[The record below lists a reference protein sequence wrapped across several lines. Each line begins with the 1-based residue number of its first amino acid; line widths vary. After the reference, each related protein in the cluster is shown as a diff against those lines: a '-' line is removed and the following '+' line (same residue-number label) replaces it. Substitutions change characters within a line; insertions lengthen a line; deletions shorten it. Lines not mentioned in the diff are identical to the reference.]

1 MVLVLHAVAG
11 AQQAAP
17 KSDACPRCLAEV
29 LEAQPTASRAH
40 LPTLFSSLP
49 LTSTINST
57 CETKDLLIATLLA
70 ELAAARAEIR
80 ELRLRARSPPVSRRG
95 VARDTDIPRGP
106 GPSASQLR
114 ESANPVSASSRR
126 RVSAGPYY
134 PYYADMCRLTHG
146 LVLAAFCRLLARK
159 LARATGGRRPTL
171 YVASILQMRTR
182 RVDVPRPMSVEMPKY
197 RTRAART
204 TSMKGRLLGATC
216 RAESLALMQRLLT
229 DTPVPRIGTAM
240 TVTSL
245 PTLA

>member
-40 LPTLFSSLP
+40 LPTLLSSLP
-49 LTSTINST
+49 LMSTINST

-134 PYYADMCRLTHG
+134 ADMCRLTQG

-159 LARATGGRRPTL
+159 L
-171 YVASILQMRTR
+171 
-182 RVDVPRPMSVEMPKY
+182 
-197 RTRAART
+197 
-204 TSMKGRLLGATC
+204 GRLEADARLCTLLRFC
-216 RAESLALMQRLLT
+216 RCG
-229 DTPVPRIGTAM
+229 PVVSMCRGRCQWRCQS
-240 TVTSL
+240 TVQGL
-245 PTLA
+245 QGPLR

>member
-29 LEAQPTASRAH
+29 LEAQPSASRAH

-49 LTSTINST
+49 STSTINST

-95 VARDTDIPRGP
+95 VARDTDFPRGP

-134 PYYADMCRLTHG
+134 ADMCRLTQG

-159 LARATGGRRPTL
+159 L
-171 YVASILQMRTR
+171 
-182 RVDVPRPMSVEMPKY
+182 
-197 RTRAART
+197 
-204 TSMKGRLLGATC
+204 GRLEADARLCTLLRFC
-216 RAESLALMQRLLT
+216 RCG
-229 DTPVPRIGTAM
+229 PVVSMCRGRCQWRCQS
-240 TVTSL
+240 TVQGL
-245 PTLA
+245 QGPLR

>member
-29 LEAQPTASRAH
+29 LEAQPTASRAQ

-114 ESANPVSASSRR
+114 ESANPVSALSALSRR
-126 RVSAGPYY
+126 RVGAGPYY
-134 PYYADMCRLTHG
+134 VGHVPFDPGTRSRR
-146 LVLAAFCRLLARK
+146 VLPSFGTQ
-159 LARATGGRRPTL
+159 ARATGGRRPTL
-171 YVASILQMRTR
+171 YFASILQMRTR

-204 TSMKGRLLGATC
+204 TSMKGRLLGAKC
-216 RAESLALMQRLLT
+216 RAESLALMQRPLT
-229 DTPVPRIGTAM
+229 DTPVLRIGTAM

>member
-40 LPTLFSSLP
+40 LPTLLSSLP

-57 CETKDLLIATLLA
+57 CEAKDLLIATLLA

-80 ELRLRARSPPVSRRG
+80 ELGLRARSPPVSRRG

-106 GPSASQLR
+106 GPPASQLR

-134 PYYADMCRLTHG
+134 ADMCRLTQG
-146 LVLAAFCRLLARK
+146 LVLARVLPSFGTQ
-159 LARATGGRRPTL
+159 ARATGGRRPTL
-171 YVASILQMRTR
+171 YFASILQMRTR

-197 RTRAART
+197 HTRAART

-216 RAESLALMQRLLT
+216 RAELLALMQRLLT
-229 DTPVPRIGTAM
+229 DTPVLRIGTAM

>member
-40 LPTLFSSLP
+40 LPTLLSSLP
-49 LTSTINST
+49 STSTINST

-95 VARDTDIPRGP
+95 VARDTDIPRGA

-126 RVSAGPYY
+126 RVGAGPYY
-134 PYYADMCRLTHG
+134 VGHVPFGPWTRSRR
-146 LVLAAFCRLLARK
+146 VLPSFGTQ
-159 LARATGGRRPTL
+159 ARATGGRRPTL
-171 YVASILQMRTR
+171 YFASILQTRT

-216 RAESLALMQRLLT
+216 RAELLALMQRLLT
-229 DTPVPRIGTAM
+229 DTPVLRIGTAM

-245 PTLA
+245 PTLAFEF